1 MRLGREATAARRQ
14 ASRLAGLVRLPAA
27 WPIQT
32 AIRRQ
37 ASWLAIKA
45 SMASKPR
52 WPFAFQ
58 IVQTMNAGE
67 QPLHSLTLQNR
78 QATGVIPTRKGSVC
92 PPPTAGEQSGDRQRR
107 EKGPPILTAE
117 KGEHERAPPVCES
130 WPTPLR
136 ATLRAPPS
144 KWAVKGFFPAGE
156 RSEPRSRTAP
166 KGLPQDEAR
175 DAQRGG
181 PPLESPC
188 RWLSFA
194 HFSFATE
201 RKV

>member
-1 MRLGREATAARRQ
+1 MPVGRGFTAVARQ
-14 ASRLAGLVRLPAA
+14 VPRLAGLVRLPAA

-45 SMASKPR
+45 SVDLISR
-52 WPFAFQ
+52 WPLALQ
-58 IVQTMNAGE
+58 KYPSYAEATHHARCAPAYRHPGKGKAA
-67 QPLHSLTLQNR
+67 HSSPPQKFPRCTEASHPARGAPASRQLRGSRAAIGSGGKKARPFCRRKKVSTGARTNVGVHYLTR
-78 QATGVIPTRKGSVC
+78 M
-92 PPPTAGEQSGDRQRR
+92 
-107 EKGPPILTAE
+107 
-117 KGEHERAPPVCES
+117 
-130 WPTPLR
+130 R

-144 KWAVKGFFPAGE
+144 KWAIGAFFP
-156 RSEPRSRTAP
+156 
-166 KGLPQDEAR
+166 
-175 DAQRGG
+175 
-181 PPLESPC
+181 ESPC